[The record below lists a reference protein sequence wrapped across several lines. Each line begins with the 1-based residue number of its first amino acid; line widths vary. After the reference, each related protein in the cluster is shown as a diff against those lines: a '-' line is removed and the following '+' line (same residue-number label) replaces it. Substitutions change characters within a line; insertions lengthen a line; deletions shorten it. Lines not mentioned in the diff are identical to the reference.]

1 MMLLTQNPWPGDYGP
16 SAGASQFLLVLGALV
31 IAVMTVAVIVH
42 QISLQ
47 RHRQQRLK
55 LLEEALRNP
64 NLDAQA
70 QRELVRSLNAPKG
83 RALFVLGWFGLF
95 GGIAWLCTGPHGDEF
110 FTAVVVTAM
119 AGACVTLPLALRELE
134 ARKA

>member
-1 MMLLTQNPWPGDYGP
+1 MLLTQNPWPGDYGSGP
-16 SAGASQFLLVLGALV
+16 GVSHVLLVLSALV
-31 IAVMTVAVIVH
+31 IGVITVAVIVR

-47 RHRQQRLK
+47 RDRQQRMK

-64 NLDAQA
+64 NLDPQA
-70 QRELVRSLNAPKG
+70 QRELVRSLQTPKG
-83 RALFVLGWFGLF
+83 RAPFVLGWFGLF
-95 GGIAWLCTGPHGDEF
+95 GGIAWLCTDPYGDEF
-110 FTAVVVTAM
+110 TLAVVVTAM